1 MKTIKL
7 NDLLTRTEM
16 RKRELGLI
24 ETASTTEAFR
34 NKGGSR
40 TPEKREL
47 LRRAELRARQAN
59 RKSVISHY

>member
-7 NDLLTRTEM
+7 NDLLARTEV
-16 RKRELGLI
+16 RKRELGVI
-24 ETASTTEAFR
+24 ETASATEALR
-34 NKGGSR
+34 NKGSSR

-59 RKSVISHY
+59 RKSVASHY